1 MLEFGH
7 FSPRSFERLIQ
18 ALCIHVF
25 GAGTTVFGSG
35 PDGAREATFTGEIPF
50 PSTSQRWAGY
60 IVVQAKCREQLRNN
74 IEDTNWL
81 ATQLRSEFDKY
92 RDTKRRLKRPE
103 YYLAATNV
111 RLSAAA
117 GIGGRDKIDELLRSE
132 CEELGIKGHHVWA
145 ADELEAILDGARDI
159 RRTYTAWLTPSDVL
173 SDLVQSLR
181 RPNLSRLLPLAL
193 ARDLRHER
201 DIRLRDAGQETEKPI
216 FIESVY
222 VDLPF
227 RDADEIT
234 DISSGELQQTTEGES
249 NADDSVENDNGTD
262 NIEEREKVTTIGRL
276 LQIRSEDKLDPDSC
290 LAQRPHG
297 PRSNRI
303 VLLGGPGQGKSTVGQ
318 FLCQLSRAR
327 MLTAASRN
335 LVTPQTQEMLQPT
348 LDRASV
354 EGIPIGGPCRFPV
367 RIDLPTFADALDRAK
382 KTDQSLTFLAHIA
395 ARLSRELDCSVNV
408 EDLRAWLT
416 ACPWF
421 LVLDGL
427 DEVPA
432 SGNRDE
438 VIKSVE
444 GFWDEVHLANAD
456 AMMVVTSRPQGY
468 QQALSRRH
476 WEHWEL
482 APLNSL
488 QAKRVASQLAE
499 IRLSDVERREIVLTE
514 LQRSFSD
521 PSTRLLS
528 STPLQVTILFGIALL
543 KGAIPHAKWDLFERY
558 YTLLRDRES
567 QKLGQDAAL
576 FRDFKRQIDAIHYE
590 AGFILQ
596 ITAESAGSATSFLT
610 SSQLTELITKILR
623 ADEFDDNR
631 ISHVV
636 TELSRIATER
646 LVLLAQRIEGRIA
659 FEVRSL
665 QEFMAAGQLTSASS
679 VPITERLRAI
689 ALSAHW
695 RHVYRIAASKIFSVT
710 DLTFLRPDVVA
721 ICHAL
726 DNGDLG
732 EEPRI
737 VRAGARLAIDLL
749 ADGVAASAPRFKRAL
764 LRRAISNLDDGS
776 DKIDQRL
783 HTLLDEDTYEI
794 FNEEINLRLLQEN
807 SPAANAA
814 YTVLGRLLQTHP
826 QWSEAK
832 FFEYWP
838 TGPDQVLNVFGG
850 TNPIFWSPALA
861 DRITTAQCQV
871 SPRRVSTFQ
880 RRIFLRTRRSA
891 LENEE
896 IRKKNFDA
904 IVLPTAYFQFWPNPG
919 VVVGVMGK
927 DPDKCCSMDIV
938 PIESDT
944 ERFRF
949 YWNAEEHGWG
959 VIEAVEKFVKGPAR
973 ESLCSVVEAIAR
985 TRLEDIGGLQF
996 PWPIHSVIREH
1007 QGGCPIDNLIN
1018 EIREGR
1024 FGDHS
1029 DWVRAEKRWVES
1041 GFVPEDFLK
1050 WNEGRYLNPQIGNVG
1065 APAPAAIGWR
1075 FRSNQ
1080 EKLALGYDVIIKTT
1094 EKIASDKKRED
1105 LVGALMDG
1113 LPRVTDLSL
1122 RKIAVN
1128 YLIDAIQ
1135 VYSPKNWYFNALMA
1149 APESW
1154 ESDSFLALLERHVN
1168 TMRVFWSTKD
1178 MDMSKLDLTNRWRKL
1193 LPIFADG
1200 QLTLRAESGSEP
1212 IERLR
1217 LTLND
1222 GDSRDIR
1229 FAFRLMNLAT
1239 DGARIAD
1246 VIQIGDA
1253 VEYRQINTR
1262 TLSLVLKK
1270 TSTSIERLALLLE
1283 MAKRELRHE
1292 QKDRRGFIEALR
1304 NELEAQLSPLTRGS
1318 ELARLNLPQFQ

>member
-7 FSPRSFERLIQ
+7 FSPKSFERLIQ

-50 PSTSQRWAGY
+50 PSNSQRWAGY
-60 IVVQAKCREQLRNN
+60 IVAQAKCREHLRNN

-81 ATQLRSEFDKY
+81 AGQLRSEFSKY
-92 RDTKRRLKRPE
+92 RDPKRRLKRPE
-103 YYLAATNV
+103 YYLVATNV

-132 CEELGIKGHHVWA
+132 CEDLGIKDHHVWA
-145 ADELEAILDGARDI
+145 ADELEVILDGASDI

-173 SDLVQSLR
+173 SDLVQSLK

-193 ARDLRHER
+193 ARDLRNER

-216 FIESVY
+216 FIDSVF

-234 DISSGELQQTTEGES
+234 DVSSGELHETDE
-249 NADDSVENDNGTD
+249 DDNETKNEVEDGAGSD
-262 NIEEREKVTTIGRL
+262 DVEQREKVTTIGRL
-276 LQIRSEDKLDPDSC
+276 LQIRSYDKLDPDSC
-290 LAQRPHG
+290 LAQRPNG

-303 VLLGGPGQGKSTVGQ
+303 VLLGGPGQGKSTIGQ

-327 MLTAASRN
+327 MLSAASRN
-335 LVTPQTQEMLQPT
+335 LVAPQTEEMLQPT
-348 LDRASV
+348 LDRARV
-354 EGIPIGGPCRFPV
+354 EGIPIAGPCRFPV

-382 KTDQSLTFLAHIA
+382 KTDQSLTLLAHIA

-416 ACPWF
+416 VCPWF
-421 LVLDGL
+421 VILDGL

-438 VIKSVE
+438 VINSID

-456 AMMVVTSRPQGY
+456 AMMLVTSRPQGY

-482 APLNSL
+482 APLNVL

-499 IRLSDVERREIVLTE
+499 IRLSDVERRETVLTE

-596 ITAESAGSATSFLT
+596 ITAESAGGATSFLT
-610 SSQLTELITKILR
+610 PEQLTELIAKILR
-623 ADEFDDNR
+623 TDEFDDNR

-665 QEFMAAGQLTSASS
+665 QEFMAAGQISTASS

-732 EEPRI
+732 EESRI

-764 LRRAISNLDDGS
+764 LRRAISTLDDGP
-776 DKIDQRL
+776 DKLDQRL
-783 HTLLDEDTYEI
+783 YSLLDDDTYEI
-794 FNEEINLRLLQEN
+794 FNEEINERLQQES
-807 SPAANAA
+807 SPAAYAA
-814 YTVLGRLLQTHP
+814 YALLGQLLQTHP

-838 TGPDQVLNVFGG
+838 DDPNQVLDIFAR
-850 TNPIFWSPALA
+850 TNPIYWSPTLA
-861 DRITTAQCQV
+861 KRITSIQQQASPRQV
-871 SPRRVSTFQ
+871 SALQ
-880 RRIFLRTRRSA
+880 HRIFMRTRRA
-891 LENEE
+891 AMDNEE
-896 IRKKNFDA
+896 IRKKTFDA
-904 IVLPTAYFQFWPNPG
+904 IILPTAYFHYWPRLG
-919 VVVGVMGK
+919 VTIGILGK
-927 DPDKCCSMDIV
+927 DPDKYCSMEIV
-938 PIESDT
+938 PVESDT
-944 ERFRF
+944 ERFLFHWKARGS
-949 YWNAEEHGWG
+949 GWS
-959 VIEAVEKFVKGPAR
+959 VIEAAQSFIKSPAK
-973 ESLCSVVEAIAR
+973 ESLASVADAIAS
-985 TRLEDIGGLQF
+985 TRLDDIMNLPF
-996 PWPIHSVIREH
+996 PWPIHSIIRDL
-1007 QGGCPIDNLIN
+1007 QDGSPIESLIK
-1018 EIREGR
+1018 EITEGR
-1024 FGDHS
+1024 FGDYS
-1029 DWVRAEKRWVES
+1029 DWAKAEKRWVES
-1041 GFVPEDFLK
+1041 GFVSNDFLM
-1050 WNEGRYLNPQIGNVG
+1050 WNEGRYLNPKIGDIG
-1065 APAPAAIGWR
+1065 APAPSAIGWLSR
-1075 FRSNQ
+1075 TGEES
-1080 EKLALGYDVIIKTT
+1080 EALGYKEIFETAQ
-1094 EKIASDKKRED
+1094 KIQSDKKREA
-1105 LVGALMDG
+1105 LVGVLLDG
-1113 LPRVTDLSL
+1113 LSGVTDLSL
-1122 RKIAVN
+1122 KQAAVN
-1128 YLIDAIQ
+1128 YLIAEVQ
-1135 VYSPKNWYFNALMA
+1135 EYGPENWHFNMLMRA
-1149 APESW
+1149 QEAW
-1154 ESDSFLALLERHVN
+1154 ESDAFLTLLERHVS
-1168 TMRVFWSTKD
+1168 TIRVYWATNNVD
-1178 MDMSKLDLTNRWRKL
+1178 MTRFDLANRWRNL
-1193 LPIFADG
+1193 LPLFAER
-1200 QLTLRAESGSEP
+1200 QLRLRAHSELEDIESVPVLLKE
-1212 IERLR
+1212 
-1217 LTLND
+1217 N
-1222 GDSRDIR
+1222 DSRDIR
-1229 FAFRLMNLAT
+1229 FAVRLINLAAN
-1239 DGARIAD
+1239 GVRISDVVQTAD
-1246 VIQIGDA
+1246 A
-1253 VEYRQINTR
+1253 LESRQINTQ
-1262 TLSLVLKK
+1262 TLSRVLKK
-1270 TSTSIERLALLLE
+1270 TSTNMERLALLLE
-1283 MAKRELRHE
+1283 MAKRDLRHE
-1292 QKDRRGFIEALR
+1292 QKVRMGFVQALQ
-1304 NELEAQLSPLTRGS
+1304 NELEAQPSPLTRES
-1318 ELARLNLPQFQ
+1318 ELTRLSLPLL